1 MGRGSAPRCPTPET
15 AFAPRYD
22 APMAWAEK
30 LPSGRYR
37 AVYRDENGK
46 RRSAGTFD
54 REKTALGK
62 AQAAE
67 DEARTRKPRESLT
80 WREWRERWVTTRNVE
95 ASTLG
100 RDNTRIAN
108 HVAPR
113 WDEVK
118 LTDIE
123 RPAVQAWV
131 RDLSR
136 PKPDGGAG
144 LSPSTVRKT
153 VGVFSASLKAAMRE
167 GLIDANP
174 CTALE
179 YPAIPPSPERWLSV
193 AEVDAIRDVL
203 ADQYRFTFELLLGTG
218 ARWGEA
224 CGIHWDDVDLA
235 RRTITLRWSWER
247 REHYFKA
254 PKTGKTRTVPIGDRL
269 AGLLAERLERDGLG
283 APPNVDYK
291 GGTRPLYAVVMR
303 TASGTPPNGTS
314 FAHGLTAAG
323 NAAFVG
329 EGANRKRVGSVRPHD
344 LRHTYASR
352 LVQSGVPLDTVSK
365 LIGHS
370 SVLVTQ
376 RYASAA
382 ESQWD
387 AVRGV
392 LG

>member
-1 MGRGSAPRCPTPET
+1 MRTMHPLTRTLEGWGAVAWTEKNRSGTYRGM
-15 AFAPRYD
+15 F
-22 APMAWAEK
+22 
-30 LPSGRYR
+30 
-37 AVYRDENGK
+37 RDEHGK
-46 RRSAGTFD
+46 RRSAGTYD
-54 REKTALGK
+54 KEKTALGK

-67 DEARTRKPRESLT
+67 DDARTRKPRESLT
-80 WREWRERWVTTRNVE
+80 WLEWRQRWVGTRNVE
-95 ASTLG
+95 ASTLS

-108 HVAPR
+108 HVAPK
-113 WDEVK
+113 WDGVK
-118 LTDIE
+118 LEDIS

-131 RDLSR
+131 RDLSCA
-136 PKPDGGAG
+136 KADGGAG

-179 YPAIPPSPERWLSV
+179 YPAIPPSPERWLST
-193 AEVDAIRDVL
+193 AEADALRGVL
-203 ADQYRFTFELLLGTG
+203 ADQYLFTFELLLGTG

-224 CGIHWDDVDLA
+224 CGIHWDDVDLS
-235 RRTITLRWSWER
+235 RKTVTLRWSWER

-254 PKTGKTRTVPIGDRL
+254 PKTGRTRTVPIGDKL
-269 AGLLAERLERDGLG
+269 AALLTERLDRDGLG
-283 APPNVDYK
+283 EPPKVDYR
-291 GGTRPLYAVVMR
+291 GGSRPLYGVVLR
-303 TASGTPPNGTS
+303 TATGRPPNGTS

-323 NAAFVG
+323 NAAFTGSGV
-329 EGANRKRVGSVRPHD
+329 NRKRVGNVRPHD
-344 LRHTYASR
+344 LRHSYASK

-365 LIGHS
+365 LMGHS

-376 RYASAA
+376 RYASAG